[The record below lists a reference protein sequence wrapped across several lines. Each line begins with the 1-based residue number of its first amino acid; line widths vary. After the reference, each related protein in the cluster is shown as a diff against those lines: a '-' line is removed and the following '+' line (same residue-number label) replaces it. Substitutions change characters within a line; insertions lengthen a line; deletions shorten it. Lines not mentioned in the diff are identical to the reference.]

1 MCINGGRTDYVKEK
15 KIMKTKNERNKN
27 TK

>member
-15 KIMKTKNERNKN
+15 KIMKKKNERNKN